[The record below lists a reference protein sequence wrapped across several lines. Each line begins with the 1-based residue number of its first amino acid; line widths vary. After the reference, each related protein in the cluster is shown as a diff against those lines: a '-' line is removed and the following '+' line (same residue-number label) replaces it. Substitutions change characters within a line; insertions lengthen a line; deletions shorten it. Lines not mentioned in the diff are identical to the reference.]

1 MDWLLA
7 LKAIILGIVEGL
19 TEFLPVSSTGHL
31 ILVNNLIDFNINH
44 VKVFMIVIQMG
55 AIFAVLIEFRARIFK
70 TLSGIMTDAIAQR
83 FSLNVIVA
91 CLPVI
96 ILAKILGEF
105 IESRMFTPIIVACA
119 FIIGGIIILI
129 AEAIAEKT
137 DWQTARI
144 QSLDDLNWR
153 DSLKVGLAQCLAVL
167 FPGTSRSGAT
177 IIGGMLMGIPRK
189 VATEFSFY
197 LALVVLSGAAIYSLF
212 KDRHNLHLEDA
223 NYWGLGLFSAFISA
237 YFCIRWLLK
246 FVATHRFTSFAW
258 YRIVFGAFI
267 LLSDWQGWVD
277 WGQKVG

>member
-31 ILVNNLIDFNINH
+31 ILANNLIDFNINQ

-55 AIFAVLIEFRARIFK
+55 AIFAVMIEFRARILK
-70 TLSGIMTDAIAQR
+70 TLKGITTDPIAQR
-83 FSLNVIVA
+83 FAVNVIVA

-96 ILAKILGEF
+96 ILAKLLGDF
-105 IESRMFTPIIVACA
+105 IESTMFTPIIVACA
-119 FIIGGIIILI
+119 FIIGGIIILF
-129 AEAIAEKT
+129 AEHAAGKT
-137 DWQTARI
+137 DWQKARI
-144 QSLDDLNWR
+144 QSLDDLDWR

-177 IIGGMLMGIPRK
+177 IIGGMLIGIPRK

-197 LALVVLSGAAIYSLF
+197 LALVVLSGAAIYSLV
-212 KDRHNLHLEDA
+212 KDRHDLHLEDA
-223 NYWGLGLFSAFISA
+223 SNWGLCLLSAFISA

-246 FVATHRFTSFAW
+246 FVATHRFTGFAW

-267 LLSDWQGWVD
+267 LLSNWQGWID
-277 WGQKVG
+277 WSQKVG

>member
-31 ILVNNLIDFNINH
+31 ILANSLLNFNISH

-70 TLSGIMTDAIAQR
+70 TLAGIATDSVAQR
-83 FSLNVIVA
+83 FAVNVVVA

-96 ILAKILGEF
+96 ILAKLLGDF
-105 IESRMFTPIIVACA
+105 IEAKMFTPIVVACA
-119 FIIGGIIILI
+119 FIIGGIIILF
-129 AEAIAEKT
+129 AEAAAAKT
-137 DWQTARI
+137 DWQSARV

-177 IIGGMLMGIPRK
+177 IIGGMLIGIPRK

-197 LALVVLSGAAIYSLF
+197 LALVVLSGAAFYSLY
-212 KDRHNLHLEDA
+212 KDRHNLNLEDA
-223 NYWGLGLFSAFISA
+223 SYWGLGLLAAFVSA
-237 YFCIRWLLK
+237 YFCIRWLLR
-246 FVATHRFTSFAW
+246 FVATHSFVGFAW
-258 YRIVFGAFI
+258 YRIVFGVFI
-267 LLSDWQGWVD
+267 LLSDWQGWID
-277 WGQKVG
+277 WSQKVG